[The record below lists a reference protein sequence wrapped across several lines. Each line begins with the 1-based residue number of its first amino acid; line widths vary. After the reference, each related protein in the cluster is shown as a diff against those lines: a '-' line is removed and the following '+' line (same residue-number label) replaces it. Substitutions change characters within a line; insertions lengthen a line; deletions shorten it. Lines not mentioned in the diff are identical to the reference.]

1 MKISDRLD
9 KVVEGRSQVF
19 LLDLSWF
26 LHRNY
31 NTFRWMNVDVNGY
44 KRPTGHIY
52 GVLYTVATLK
62 TKYPNCAIIVCQ
74 DGIPVERQELYA
86 SQGTVYKDGREDLEF
101 NFYKDIP
108 SIELLCYLTSRV
120 FWAYNEDKESDDLMY
135 ALAKQIEEISDC
147 DVLIYSGDNDLLQA
161 VDDQV
166 RVVRKTDK
174 SGNLIEISNLE
185 ITTDKVF
192 TNKFYGTDS
201 FHLPYFR
208 AIVGDPSD
216 SIKGVVRFP
225 RKLAHQIAMSCNEF
239 DDMFKFQGVTT
250 NEKKYCAL
258 LEEEQEKVR
267 VNYQMMKLSA
277 DFNVKLS
284 RKKPDI
290 QRALGLIEEFQLSKY
305 KRFLQGKE

>member
-19 LLDLSWF
+19 LVDLSWF

-31 NTFRWMNVDVNGY
+31 NTFRWMSVDVNGY

-52 GVLYTVATLK
+52 GVLYTVATLR
-62 TKYPNCAIIVCQ
+62 TKYPNCAIIICQ
-74 DGIPVERQELYA
+74 DGVPVERQELYA
-86 SQGTVYKDGREDLEF
+86 KQGVIYKDGREDLEF

-108 SIELLCYLTSRV
+108 SIEQLCYLTSRV

-166 RVVRKTDK
+166 RVVRKTGKD
-174 SGNLIEISNLE
+174 GELIEISNLE

-192 TNKFYGTDS
+192 VNKFYGTDS

-208 AIVGDPSD
+208 AIVGDSSD
-216 SIKGVVRFP
+216 NLKGIARFP
-225 RKLAHQIAMSCNEF
+225 RKLAHQIAMSCEQF
-239 DDMFKFQGVTT
+239 DDMFKFQGVTN

-258 LEEEQEKVR
+258 LVEEQEKVR

-277 DFNVKLS
+277 DFNVKLK

-290 QRALGLIEEFQLSKY
+290 DKSLALIEELQLSKY
-305 KRFLQGKE
+305 KRYLQGKE